1 MQQTAG
7 CHTCM
12 RPVTCGDPGDGPKA
26 DRVSWPIVSIPDVGD
41 GVSWRSADFSAQS
54 RGAPRWVAGSPGVWL
69 SVTPCPAII
78 ARPGWPAVV
87 TPPSAPRSLMGRG
100 QVQAYGTCP
109 LQNEHESAPD
119 LVRRIRQSARHQESG
134 WRADHWMRRTSRIG
148 PNASSCS
155 TSGHGVVSR
164 QRPRG
169 ARPSMPD
176 RCYTDVA
183 EIRTAAGP
191 SSAVQCVFN
200 GGPYTTASQVRQCQL
215 VCPPPPCPR
224 QATCPTRTWSRAKRV
239 TGFPHDAATSG
250 SGRRVS

>member
-1 MQQTAG
+1 MGIQETGRKRTGSHGPLFRSQVWVMVLVGAAPISQLSDG
-7 CHTCM
+7 GPALGGRQPRRMAVGHPLSCDH
-12 RPVTCGDPGDGPKA
+12 RP
-26 DRVSWPIVSIPDVGD
+26 
-41 GVSWRSADFSAQS
+41 
-54 RGAPRWVAGSPGVWL
+54 
-69 SVTPCPAII
+69 
-78 ARPGWPAVV
+78 PGWPAVV

-176 RCYTDVA
+176 RLLY
-183 EIRTAAGP
+183 
-191 SSAVQCVFN
+191 
-200 GGPYTTASQVRQCQL
+200 
-215 VCPPPPCPR
+215 
-224 QATCPTRTWSRAKRV
+224 
-239 TGFPHDAATSG
+239 
-250 SGRRVS
+250 RRG

>member
-1 MQQTAG
+1 MVLVGAAPISQLSDGGPALGGRQPRRMAVG
-7 CHTCM
+7 HPLSCDH
-12 RPVTCGDPGDGPKA
+12 RP
-26 DRVSWPIVSIPDVGD
+26 
-41 GVSWRSADFSAQS
+41 
-54 RGAPRWVAGSPGVWL
+54 
-69 SVTPCPAII
+69 
-78 ARPGWPAVV
+78 PGWPAVV

-155 TSGHGVVSR
+155 TSGHAVASGR
-164 QRPRG
+164 AAPGLRCRI
-169 ARPSMPD
+169 D
-176 RCYTDVA
+176 CYTDVA

>member
-1 MQQTAG
+1 MSSSRSSRLDEQVDYQGLAGARRHGSPAQLGFDFCERTPGRHLMQQTAG

-176 RCYTDVA
+176 RLLY
-183 EIRTAAGP
+183 
-191 SSAVQCVFN
+191 
-200 GGPYTTASQVRQCQL
+200 
-215 VCPPPPCPR
+215 
-224 QATCPTRTWSRAKRV
+224 
-239 TGFPHDAATSG
+239 
-250 SGRRVS
+250 RRG

>member
-1 MQQTAG
+1 MQQTGG

-26 DRVSWPIVSIPDVGD
+26 DRVSWPIASIPDVGD

-119 LVRRIRQSARHQESG
+119 LVRRIRQSGPPPRSAGGGAPPPLDETHVAHWSQCVKLLHVGSRRRQSPAAARRQAFDAGSTAIPT
-134 WRADHWMRRTSRIG
+134 WLRSAPPPALPARCS
-148 PNASSCS
+148 ACS
-155 TSGHGVVSR
+155 TVARTPRHRRCGSASWCVRRRRARGRRHA
-164 QRPRG
+164 QRGLGLAPRG
-169 ARPSMPD
+169 
-176 RCYTDVA
+176 
-183 EIRTAAGP
+183 
-191 SSAVQCVFN
+191 
-200 GGPYTTASQVRQCQL
+200 
-215 VCPPPPCPR
+215 
-224 QATCPTRTWSRAKRV
+224 
-239 TGFPHDAATSG
+239 
-250 SGRRVS
+250 

>member
-176 RCYTDVA
+176 RLLY
-183 EIRTAAGP
+183 
-191 SSAVQCVFN
+191 
-200 GGPYTTASQVRQCQL
+200 
-215 VCPPPPCPR
+215 
-224 QATCPTRTWSRAKRV
+224 
-239 TGFPHDAATSG
+239 
-250 SGRRVS
+250 RRG